1 MDGMKRRIPP
11 LLATVGLAAVLW
23 IVPSVGTQG
32 MGTIGQGFTHADS
45 AMIDAHADTT
55 AARDAVKRRL
65 QVADAATEA
74 ALGY

>member
-1 MDGMKRRIPP
+1 MLIV
-11 LLATVGLAAVLW
+11 LALTAALW

-45 AMIDAHADTT
+45 VLIDPDAATP
-55 AARDAVKRRL
+55 AARDAVRARL
-65 QVADAATEA
+65 QEADAATET